1 MVHRLICDVGVD
13 QRVNQILD
21 SKAKIMKLLSDT
33 SELAQLSEE
42 SVSDKPFVQQ
52 KKVLAE
58 ERSRLGISAA

>member
-1 MVHRLICDVGVD
+1 
-13 QRVNQILD
+13 VNQILD

-42 SVSDKPFVQQ
+42 SVSDKPFLQQ

-58 ERSRLGISAA
+58 ERLRLGVKSA